1 MGGISIRGR
10 RYFSPP
16 RVNLSPRPISHPR
29 GEHGHDGGGIGLARS
44 LGPGDLV
51 LDARGAYGLRD
62 LQTDPKNGKN
72 ATGSFVVAVGYDLR
86 L

>member
-1 MGGISIRGR
+1 MT
-10 RYFSPP
+10 
-16 RVNLSPRPISHPR
+16 
-29 GEHGHDGGGIGLARS
+29 GGGIGLARS

>member
-1 MGGISIRGR
+1 MVWLKWYIICLNVELI
-10 RYFSPP
+10 FLL
-16 RVNLSPRPISHPR
+16 VD
-29 GEHGHDGGGIGLARS
+29 GEGVKG
-44 LGPGDLV
+44 LV